1 MTFTELRWASF
12 RIVNYSIVF
21 VNILTFGCFLY
32 VIGPYVSYFFFGDL
46 RFWKYLSYFHKYYFY
61 SVLYV
66 KALVIQDSALAVF
79 HLTLT
84 SPPMDSPDP
93 RKFRLT
99 KEWQY
104 SADTCGGCS
113 SCCNFITECCF
124 YDRSQ
129 NQCLCYG
136 TLFWRFFN
144 CGRFPF
150 SNEQLVYFNCP
161 KFDIINDDACLNAIT
176 PQGQK

>member
-12 RIVNYSIVF
+12 RIVNYLIVF

-32 VIGPYVSYFFFGDL
+32 VIAPYVSYFFFGDL
-46 RFWKYLSYFHKYYFY
+46 RFWKYFSYFHKYYFY
-61 SVLYV
+61 SVLYL
-66 KALVIQDSALAVF
+66 KAVVIQDSALAVF

-84 SPPMDSPDP
+84 APPMDSPDSGI
-93 RKFRLT
+93 FRLD

-129 NQCLCYG
+129 NRCLCYG

-150 SNEQLVYFNCP
+150 SNEQLAYFNCP
-161 KFDIINDDACLNAIT
+161 KFEIINDAACINTIT
-176 PQGQK
+176 AQGQK